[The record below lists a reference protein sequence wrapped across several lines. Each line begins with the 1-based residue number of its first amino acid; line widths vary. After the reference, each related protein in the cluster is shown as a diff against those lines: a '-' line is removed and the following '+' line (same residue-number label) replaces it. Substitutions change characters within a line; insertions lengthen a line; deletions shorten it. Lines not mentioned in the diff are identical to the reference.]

1 MKTPDATQPL
11 SLTEAI
17 IPVASL
23 IVLVALSYF
32 LFGDA
37 GAAFFQAQGAE
48 IGDVNEPVLFA
59 FANVDEGGVDAGEHI
74 FDGAEVDVADLVAA
88 LGHHQLIDTLVGE
101 HCGDAQL
108 LGDDDLLGHG
118 ESLFGSVSPAS
129 GGRRNGRGERRWT
142 GPMAGQDL
150 SGGSTRRAG
159 IPVDGN
165 YSGSTPCSDRG
176 RRLRKT
182 GRPSIPS
189 GDRGYQDPT
198 RTVSDWAERESPGPG
213 SMQG

>member
-1 MKTPDATQPL
+1 MAAESVAGPARWRDKTCLA
-11 SLTEAI
+11 EA
-17 IPVASL
+17 P
-23 IVLVALSYF
+23 
-32 LFGDA
+32 
-37 GAAFFQAQGAE
+37 
-48 IGDVNEPVLFA
+48 
-59 FANVDEGGVDAGEHI
+59 
-74 FDGAEVDVADLVAA
+74 
-88 LGHHQLIDTLVGE
+88 
-101 HCGDAQL
+101 
-108 LGDDDLLGHG
+108 
-118 ESLFGSVSPAS
+118 
-129 GGRRNGRGERRWT
+129 GER
-142 GPMAGQDL
+142 
-150 SGGSTRRAG
+150 G